1 MLLQEVA
8 QSVEAL
14 LGRPAVV
21 VHPLGRG
28 VEGAGLETA
37 GSALGVLPLTDQ
49 AGLLEHPEVL
59 RDGLHADRESKT
71 APTPF
76 ARENSQSP

>member
-8 QSVEAL
+8 QSVETL

-28 VEGAGLETA
+28 VESAGLETA

-71 APTPF
+71 APF